1 MATKK
6 FMTNYAVAVHWLN
19 TALVLCNN
27 ITNIDNSIWENQ
39 RFSNFYDSETGEG
52 CDEED
57 ENACERDIYQW
68 YLTDCSES
76 DVEWLEEHFGLLFTY
91 SDLLD
96 VWVLCVDHFGTG
108 WDYVE
113 CETDL
118 EQAARKLG
126 EKK

>member
-1 MATKK
+1 MEKK

-19 TALVLCNN
+19 TSLILCNN
-27 ITNIDNSIWENQ
+27 IINIDDSIWDNK
-39 RFSNFYDSETGEG
+39 RFSDFYDSETGED

-68 YLTDCSES
+68 YLTDCGES

-96 VWVLCVDHFGTG
+96 VWVLCVDHFGTR
-108 WDYVE
+108 WSYVE

-126 EKK
+126 EDK

>member
-6 FMTNYAVAVHWLN
+6 FMTNYDVAVHWLN
-19 TALVLCNN
+19 TALILCNN
-27 ITNIDNSIWENQ
+27 IINIDDSIWDNN
-39 RFSNFYDSETGEG
+39 RFSKFYDSETGED

-68 YLTDCSES
+68 YLTDCGENE
-76 DVEWLEEHFGLLFTY
+76 VEWLEEHFGLLFTY

-96 VWVLCVDHFGTG
+96 VWVLCVDHFGTR
-108 WDYVE
+108 WSYVE